1 MQLTPFFKDRIPGKF
16 DMIPEIFNKIT
27 GTTLLMLRQTQ
38 KRYILIA
45 KLTFNWKEIVA
56 FTSSNCCGSFL
67 PPLRA

>member
-1 MQLTPFFKDRIPGKF
+1 
-16 DMIPEIFNKIT
+16 MIPEIFNKIT

-56 FTSSNCCGSFL
+56 FTS
-67 PPLRA
+67 